1 MMRAME
7 HRVSLDITVEVS
19 DKQAVIDAAKAEMR
33 LRFGIDDEYWET
45 VVMPAIAQHGLGQAF
60 DVLLLADE
68 ITGILKARLE
78 QSVPGLQVRAF
89 SVDTI

>member
-7 HRVSLDITVEVS
+7 HRFSLDITVEVS

-33 LRFGIDDEYWET
+33 LRFGVDDEDWET
-45 VVMPAIAQHGLGQAF
+45 TVMPAIAQHGLGQAF
-60 DVLLLADE
+60 SILLLADE
-68 ITGILKARLE
+68 ITGFLTKRLE
-78 QSVPGLQVRAF
+78 QSVPGLEVREL